1 MSVLILHLRV
11 GAHRP
16 VNGVTGSLGSPQYV
30 CWEPSFQDWLSL
42 TVLLPLPSLDPRAVF
57 QFLWPKKK
65 ALISIYA
72 HLMPELALLH
82 RREVCC
88 LHLCACWVNRHF
100 LQTLLPFACRPRGKW
115 EVAMEGCV
123 LGFCWTVCQ
132 VSSCGL
138 KGDKSPSPQSSW
150 LLPQP
155 TQQTK
160 ANYLCSDINIY
171 V

>member
-1 MSVLILHLRV
+1 MELQAVWDPPNMCAGNQASK
-11 GAHRP
+11 
-16 VNGVTGSLGSPQYV
+16 TGSVSQSCCLCLLWIPGQYFNF
-30 CWEPSFQDWLSL
+30 CDQ
-42 TVLLPLPSLDPRAVF
+42 
-57 QFLWPKKK
+57 KK

-100 LQTLLPFACRPRGKW
+100 LQTLLPFVCHPRGKW

-132 VSSCGL
+132 VSSWGL

-150 LLPQP
+150 LLPQL